1 MKENESKN
9 SDSMYKTNGMKIQV
23 YDTVTC
29 EKCGVYC
36 VLDKHTCKL
45 DKHTPLLK
53 ISIKHVKTKVYRINK

>member
-9 SDSMYKTNGMKIQV
+9 SDSMYKTSGFQNLFNGMKIQV

-36 VLDKHTCKL
+36 VLDKHT
-45 DKHTPLLK
+45 PLLK